1 MNQIWEK
8 IRFFR
13 HLRNLKQVEV
23 AERLEVDIKTYQSY
37 ENGNIDIPYSRLCQ
51 IADVFNV
58 AIYDLVGIGEVGY
71 SYTFKS

>member
-13 HLRNLKQVEV
+13 LLRGLKQIEV
-23 AERLEVDIKTYQSY
+23 SELLEIDIRTYQNY
-37 ENGNIDIPYSRLCQ
+37 ENGNIDITFARLCQ
-51 IADVFNV
+51 IAKVFNI
-58 AIYDLVGIGEVGY
+58 AIYDLVGIGEIGY

>member
-23 AERLEVDIKTYQSY
+23 AERLEVDIKTYQNY

-51 IADVFNV
+51 IAGVFNV

-71 SYTFKS
+71 SFTFKS

>member
-1 MNQIWEK
+1 MKQIWEK

-23 AERLEVDIKTYQSY
+23 AELLEIDIKTYQNY
-37 ENGNIDIPYSRLCQ
+37 ENGTHDISYSRLCQ
-51 IADVFNV
+51 IASVFQV
-58 AIYDLVGIGEVGY
+58 PIYDLVGIGEKGY